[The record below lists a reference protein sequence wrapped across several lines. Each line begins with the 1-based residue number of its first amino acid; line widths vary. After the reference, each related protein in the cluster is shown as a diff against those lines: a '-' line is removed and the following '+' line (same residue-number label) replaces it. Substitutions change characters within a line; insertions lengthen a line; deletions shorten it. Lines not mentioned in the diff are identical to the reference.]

1 MKIEWSKY
9 LQEIPEYKPMI
20 ENQDY
25 INAWQTF
32 LDQQKSTLPS
42 NELVIMAGNM
52 TIQEGNMVLE
62 YLLVNQTENPIKEV
76 EIGVT
81 LSVLGKP
88 YFQGLLRTNKDC
100 YQELSPK
107 NARLDLIDFGND
119 RYEDQEITPKDYDL
133 VIHFC
138 RAIEYTE
145 NETTETTA

>member
-1 MKIEWSKY
+1 
-9 LQEIPEYKPMI
+9 
-20 ENQDY
+20 
-25 INAWQTF
+25 
-32 LDQQKSTLPS
+32 
-42 NELVIMAGNM
+42 M

-62 YLLVNQTENPIKEV
+62 YLLVNQTGKPIKEV

-81 LSVLGKP
+81 LSVFGKP
-88 YFQGLLRTNKDC
+88 YFQGLLRTNKNC

-138 RAIEYTE
+138 REIEYTE